1 MRKIK
6 VWIATLSLLLVLS
19 MMVLPSQALADPPD
33 PQGAAQPAPPP
44 PPPPPPIYII
54 IWGVIMGLIT

>member
-1 MRKIK
+1 MMRKIQ
-6 VWIATLSLLLVLS
+6 VWIATVSLLLVLS

-33 PQGAAQPAPPP
+33 PQGTTQPAPH

-54 IWGVIMGLIT
+54 ILGVIVGCVC